1 MFFQR
6 LAIGPF
12 FLKNGAESALYYTFM
27 MKTKKG
33 SMSHFIENK
42 KKKLKV
48 RQNTTDRTTMDVKEP
63 AYKNLHS
70 KPVFIT
76 RRPRLLS
83 TWRNVNKDARG
94 MKKGT
99 ACLKRSLILVK
110 SAKMSLGQLKAVALY
125 ASADPIAF
133 TCLARRETLRDAA
146 FL

>member
-1 MFFQR
+1 

-70 KPVFIT
+70 KPV
-76 RRPRLLS
+76 LS
-83 TWRNVNKDARG
+83 PDGQDCYRHGATSTK
-94 MKKGT
+94 M
-99 ACLKRSLILVK
+99 LV
-110 SAKMSLGQLKAVALY
+110 
-125 ASADPIAF
+125 
-133 TCLARRETLRDAA
+133 E
-146 FL
+146 